1 MLSRSFQTSEFTF
14 KVWNS
19 TSELIHTYTSRL
31 CSTPSSTSLAGSGS
45 INILRHSVVRITSK
59 RYRGPNNVQSTVSSI
74 QNSSGM
80 FYLSNLW
87 AVNALCEIEKKRQ
100 TIKFTGHAECFSH
113 LSFFMQ
119 IPRGIFMRSLIEIMI
134 TKKKQRNKID
144 E

>member
-1 MLSRSFQTSEFTF
+1 MLYRSFQIIEFTL

-19 TSELIHTYTSRL
+19 ISELIHTYTSRL

-45 INILRHSVVRITSK
+45 INILWHSVVRITSK

-87 AVNALCEIEKKRQ
+87 AVNALCEIEKKGKQ
-100 TIKFTGHAECFSH
+100 SNLPVMLNASHTCPSSHKFQEEFSCGH
-113 LSFFMQ
+113 SF
-119 IPRGIFMRSLIEIMI
+119 
-134 TKKKQRNKID
+134 K
-144 E
+144 